1 LSGDDDPPVETLV
14 LQAHPLEAS
23 YSAALRDRTL
33 LALKD
38 GAVAHR
44 VYRLAD
50 GERPTVGELG
60 AARRL
65 ILVYPTWSG
74 GLPASLLAWSHEV
87 LDQPSALASVTELIV
102 ITSCGS
108 SRWVNLVQGEWGK
121 DLLRTRIL
129 PRCAP
134 GARFRWLALYKVDRR
149 SEEEMTRHLDR
160 VERSIGAW
168 TAGRAS

>member
-1 LSGDDDPPVETLV
+1 MSPDDPPADTLV

-38 GAVAHR
+38 SGAPHR
-44 VYRLAD
+44 SYRLAD
-50 GERPTVGELG
+50 GERPTSDELE

-74 GLPASLLAWSHEV
+74 GLPASLLAWAHEV
-87 LDQPSALASVTELIV
+87 LDQPRALESVRELIV
-102 ITSCGS
+102 VTSCGS
-108 SRWVNLVQGEWGK
+108 SRWVNLVQGEWGR
-121 DLLRTRIL
+121 DLLKTRIL

-149 SEEEMTRHLDR
+149 SREEMAHHLDR
-160 VERSIGAW
+160 VERSIRAW
-168 TAGRAS
+168 TADPPG